1 MASFCCAFQL
11 KTIYSKSPQLAKCY
25 VGSTIQAFRSVSA
38 AYEVFFII
46 AHWRVQEMK
55 LSCHVWPPYCLAS
68 LSEGSVIAYYVSEF
82 HVPAGQE
89 AAVDKEMAAMDK
101 LVDKEQ
107 RSALRTGNSLLF
119 DDVVSSGTVRA
130 ADMSVVL
137 YCCGS
142 WLCGFSVSASKMR
155 FFFPSSRHPI
165 YFHLVKP

>member
-1 MASFCCAFQL
+1 MLRWFHRPGFQ
-11 KTIYSKSPQLAKCY
+11 
-25 VGSTIQAFRSVSA
+25 VS
-38 AYEVFFII
+38 ECSLWSVFFII

-68 LSEGSVIAYYVSEF
+68 LSEGSVVAYYVSEF
-82 HVPAGQE
+82 HVPAGQQ
-89 AAVDKEMAAMDK
+89 AAVDKEMAAVDK

-130 ADMSVVL
+130 ADMSVLL
-137 YCCGS
+137 YCCGF

-155 FFFPSSRHPI
+155 FSFSSSRHPI
-165 YFHLVKP
+165 YFLLVKP